1 MKYRRLAEYYERLES
16 TTKNLEKIDIVA
28 ELFREAKKED
38 LEILALA
45 VMGQVFPEY
54 SEQEIGIASKLMR
67 KVIASAYGV
76 SEEEVLKHYRDSG
89 DLGLTAEHFAKNK
102 RQRTLGMKELTVEK
116 VFENIR
122 KLPEITGA
130 RSQER
135 KIGIIKELLVSSSPK
150 EAKYIV
156 RTILGEMRVGVG
168 EGTVRDAIAK
178 AFGVSP
184 QVVEDAYNLLTDYG
198 EVALIAKEKGE
209 EGLKNVSL
217 QIGKPIRVMLAE
229 STSSM
234 EEALEK
240 AENPALEYKYDGMR
254 SQIHIKGDKIWIFT
268 RRLEDV
274 TEQFP
279 DLVEMVRESV
289 KSKECIIE
297 GETIGLTPDRKKLV
311 PFQKLSRRIKRKYG
325 IEEMAKKIP
334 VKLELFDAIYIN
346 GKNLMGMT
354 QKERRE
360 ALERIVNEVK
370 GKVALAR
377 QLVTKD
383 LDEANKFFDEAI
395 REGEEGVMVKN
406 QNAVYKPGKRV
417 GYWYKVKSVMETLD
431 LVIVRAEWGHGKR
444 SGWLSSYTLACRDPE
459 TNELKTVGKM
469 ASGLTEE
476 QLEDMT
482 ERLKDLIIGEK
493 DREVIIKPKIVV
505 EVMYN
510 EIQKSPTYE
519 SGFALRFP
527 RLKQIREDKSPHE
540 ADTIERISRL
550 YEQQKGKSPK

>member
-102 RQRTLGMKELTVEK
+102 RQRTLGMRELTVEK

-229 STSSM
+229 SASSM
-234 EEALEK
+234 
-240 AENPALEYKYDGMR
+240 
-254 SQIHIKGDKIWIFT
+254 
-268 RRLEDV
+268 
-274 TEQFP
+274 
-279 DLVEMVRESV
+279 
-289 KSKECIIE
+289 
-297 GETIGLTPDRKKLV
+297 
-311 PFQKLSRRIKRKYG
+311 
-325 IEEMAKKIP
+325 
-334 VKLELFDAIYIN
+334 
-346 GKNLMGMT
+346 
-354 QKERRE
+354 
-360 ALERIVNEVK
+360 
-370 GKVALAR
+370 
-377 QLVTKD
+377 
-383 LDEANKFFDEAI
+383 
-395 REGEEGVMVKN
+395 
-406 QNAVYKPGKRV
+406 
-417 GYWYKVKSVMETLD
+417 
-431 LVIVRAEWGHGKR
+431 
-444 SGWLSSYTLACRDPE
+444 
-459 TNELKTVGKM
+459 
-469 ASGLTEE
+469 
-476 QLEDMT
+476 
-482 ERLKDLIIGEK
+482 
-493 DREVIIKPKIVV
+493 
-505 EVMYN
+505 
-510 EIQKSPTYE
+510 
-519 SGFALRFP
+519 
-527 RLKQIREDKSPHE
+527 
-540 ADTIERISRL
+540 
-550 YEQQKGKSPK
+550 